1 MWKWIEVNELS
12 GGQYSADMT
21 ISQQINFIEKW
32 EKEEGVIIFFITE
45 KQQKVTLN
53 FSLDSNKIIYT
64 MEHQNIYWTKQ
75 AILNSRWENG
85 TLSVINQTKIMIK
98 KGSYL

>member
-1 MWKWIEVNELS
+1 MEVNELS

-32 EKEEGVIIFFITE
+32 EKEDGVIIFFITE

-53 FSLDSNKIIYT
+53 FSLDSVNVIKLYIQWNIKIFI
-64 MEHQNIYWTKQ
+64 ERSK
-75 AILNSRWENG
+75 RF
-85 TLSVINQTKIMIK
+85 
-98 KGSYL
+98 